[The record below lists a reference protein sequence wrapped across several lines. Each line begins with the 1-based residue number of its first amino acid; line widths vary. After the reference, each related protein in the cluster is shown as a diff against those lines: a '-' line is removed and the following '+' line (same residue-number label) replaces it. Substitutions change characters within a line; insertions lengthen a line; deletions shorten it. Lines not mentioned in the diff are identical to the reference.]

1 MDEMQDYEVSYMVES
16 IEYSDRN
23 LWEMTRLIMYQNIQM
38 NSKKT
43 IDIKN
48 VIKFKWDIEQE
59 EVSQEISNSEIER
72 LKARADAISQ
82 QIQKN
87 NT

>member
-23 LWEMTRLIMYQNIQM
+23 LWEMARLIMYQNIQM

-59 EVSQEISNSEIER
+59 EVTQEISNSEIER

>member
-23 LWEMTRLIMYQNIQM
+23 LWEMARLIMYQNIQM

-59 EVSQEISNSEIER
+59 EETQEISNSEIER

>member
-43 IDIKN
+43 VDIKN

-59 EVSQEISNSEIER
+59 EETQEISNNEIER
-72 LKARADAISQ
+72 LKARANAISQ

>member
-1 MDEMQDYEVSYMVES
+1 MDELQDYEVSYMVES

-23 LWEMTRLIMYQNIQM
+23 LWEMARLIMYQNIQM

-59 EVSQEISNSEIER
+59 EVTQEISNSEIER

>member
-59 EVSQEISNSEIER
+59 EVTQEISNSEIER